1 MKRHFTLIELLVVVA
16 IIAILAALLLPAL
29 QQARGKAYESTCR
42 GNLKSFGPITM
53 FYTDDN
59 HGQLPF
65 AAENRSA
72 SAQVGYTWDDLLGAG
87 YDGRSLT
94 AAQQAINAWGWGIP
108 SAKIYQCPTI
118 VRYYTSVPQTR
129 RNSYGVNRKTLSPA
143 IGSTT
148 ILTAFIP
155 IHRVRRP
162 GQLISMT
169 EYGDPN
175 KFIGYN
181 NNPASDGPSH
191 QLSRHV
197 DSKDLRTAPPHSGRF
212 NYLFV
217 DGHVKAY
224 TANETCGTG
233 TLSNPEWWMN

>member
-1 MKRHFTLIELLVVVA
+1 MKRLFTLIELLVVVA
-16 IIAILAALLLPAL
+16 IIAILAAMLLPAL
-29 QQARGKAYESTCR
+29 QQARGKAYETTCR
-42 GNLKSFGPITM
+42 GNLKSFGSITM
-53 FYTDDN
+53 FYADSN
-59 HGQLPF
+59 RGQLPF

-94 AAQQAINAWGWGIP
+94 AAQQATNAWGYWVP
-108 SAKIYQCPTI
+108 PAKIYQCPTI
-118 VRYYTSVPQTR
+118 VRYYTGMPQTR

-148 ILTAFIP
+148 TLTAFIP

-162 GQLISMT
+162 GQLICMT

-197 DSKDLRTAPPHSGRF
+197 DSKDLRTAPPHSNRF

-217 DGHVKAY
+217 DGHARAH
-224 TANETCGTG
+224 TAKETCGTG
-233 TLSNPEWWMN
+233 DLVNPEWWMN